1 MDFSWNLAMVVGVPG
16 VGKTSLCK
24 SVSRAVKCHYINYG
38 DLMLEIAQKNNFASN
53 DDEMFSLGID
63 VQEKI
68 WKTAAL
74 QIKEINNVLVDLHG
88 VDQSNIGYI
97 ISLPIEILVPDLIF
111 MVNAPYED
119 VLKRRIDDK
128 TKKRII
134 ESFKTFKEH
143 ENILRNSMGISSVI
157 CGFTFFIIE
166 NNEFQECREKMIEVL
181 TEKTVQK

>member
-1 MDFSWNLAMVVGVPG
+1 MDFSWNLAIVVGVPG

-24 SVSRAVKCHYINYG
+24 SVSRAVGCHYINYG
-38 DLMLEIAQKNNFASN
+38 DLMLEIAQTNNLASN
-53 DDEMFSLGID
+53 DDEMFSLDID
-63 VQEKI
+63 IQEKI

-74 QIKEINNVLVDLHG
+74 QIKELNYVLVDLHG

-97 ISLPIEILVPDLIF
+97 ISLPIEIIDPDLIC
-111 MVNAPYED
+111 MIQASYED
-119 VLKRRIDDK
+119 VLERRIRDK

-134 ESFKTFKEH
+134 ESFKTFKNH

-157 CGFTFFIIE
+157 YGCNFFIIE
-166 NNEFQECREKMIEVL
+166 NNDFIECREKLIEVL